1 MQDPRA
7 GYNPAP
13 RGVTGY
19 SKVILR
25 VYMFELFV
33 ARRYLRAKRKQVV
46 ISVIT
51 AISVIGVAAGVMALV
66 IALAINNGFRS
77 TLQNNLLGLT
87 AHVSILEKE
96 PGGGIEGWEQIAAQ
110 VARLPHVKSASPA
123 LYESG
128 YLTGTINSDGVVIK
142 GISIASSAPVPAAL
156 VHLKAGSIEALR
168 AQEGEQP
175 GIILGVHLAEKLG
188 AVVGKTV
195 RLLVPEAHITPL
207 GPRPGTVTLR
217 VAGIFESGFS
227 QSDTSVGF
235 MELAQVQKAFS
246 LGDIV
251 NSIEVYVD
259 DVDAAPAVAKAA
271 EQIIGLKLAASPW
284 QEQNRQILNA
294 LKMERI
300 VTVVTIGL
308 IQIVAALNILIALV
322 MMVMEKHRDIAILM
336 SMGARA
342 QQIRRIFVWE
352 GAMIG
357 AVGTVIGMTA
367 GYTICY
373 FADKYRWLRLDEQVY
388 AISFVPFTT
397 RWVDGVWIAGAA
409 MAVSL
414 IATIYPARSAT
425 KIAPVEALRYE

>member
-1 MQDPRA
+1 
-7 GYNPAP
+7 
-13 RGVTGY
+13 
-19 SKVILR
+19 
-25 VYMFELFV
+25 MFELFV

-46 ISVIT
+46 LSVIT

-66 IALAINNGFRS
+66 IALAINNGFRT

-87 AHVSILEKE
+87 AHVSIGEKE
-96 PGGGIEGWEQIAAQ
+96 PSGGIEGWGQIATQLAH
-110 VARLPHVKSASPA
+110 LPHVKTASPA
-123 LYESG
+123 LYDVGLLS
-128 YLTGTINSDGVVIK
+128 GTINSDFVQIK
-142 GISIASSAPVPAAL
+142 GISIATGAPVPDAL
-156 VHLKAGSIEALR
+156 LHLTGGSIEGLR
-168 AQEGEQP
+168 SREGEVP
-175 GIILGVHLAEKLG
+175 GIILGIRLAEKLG
-188 AVVGKTV
+188 AVVGKPV
-195 RLLVPEAHITPL
+195 SLIIPQAHITPI
-207 GPRPGTVTLR
+207 GPTPGTVKLR
-217 VAGIFESGFS
+217 VAGIFESGFFQFDS
-227 QSDTSVGF
+227 SIGF
-235 MELAQVQKAFS
+235 MELAHVQKAFS
-246 LGDIV
+246 LGNIV

-259 DVDAAPAVAKAA
+259 DVDAAPAVATAA
-271 EQIIGLKLAASPW
+271 EKVIGSKLAASPW

-397 RWVDGVWIAGAA
+397 RWVDGVWIAAAA

-414 IATIYPARSAT
+414 IATI
-425 KIAPVEALRYE
+425 EALRYE